1 MNDKQKQWQ
10 LFFLDYYG
18 ESTQD
23 IDGIFGLKSEAATLQ
38 FQKEFFPD
46 PIAHDGI
53 FGRNT
58 TAKSMEVIDRIQDI
72 LKSVVPDLVDDGLA
86 GPKTMEAMKLYQEA
100 HLLPATGR
108 VDDATWELLM
118 LETPRQEAPEEP
130 VPELDTGD
138 KEVVVA
144 KNETATGTFWDGI
157 RHFKREEFR
166 CKCGGK
172 YCNGYPAEP
181 DERMVRIADHL
192 RKNLGVP
199 ITIVSGL
206 RCKTWNA
213 IQGGVVNSQHMY
225 GEAADIY
232 AKGVSQSRVEAEL
245 DKIGGVHYHYAI
257 KGSSNVHFDIPKG
270 MR

>member
-1 MNDKQKQWQ
+1 MTIKQKQWQ
-10 LFFLDYYG
+10 LLFLGYYG
-18 ESTQD
+18 DDLTD
-23 IDGIFGLKSEAATLQ
+23 IDGIFGPKSEAGTLA
-38 FQKEFFPD
+38 FQRDYFRD
-46 PIAHDGI
+46 TIAHDGI
-53 FGRNT
+53 FGESS
-58 TAKSMEVIDRIQDI
+58 AGKSMEVIDRIQEI
-72 LKSVVPDLVDDGLA
+72 LQTVVPDLKDDGLA

-108 VDDATWELLM
+108 VDDDTWDMLM
-118 LETPRQEAPEEP
+118 LEIPKIEQPSEP
-130 VPELDTGD
+130 VPELDTG
-138 KEVVVA
+138 
-144 KNETATGTFWDGI
+144 NQTGTFWDGI

-181 DERMVRIADHL
+181 DERMVRIANQL
-192 RKNLGVP
+192 RRNLGVP

-213 IQGGVVNSQHMY
+213 IQNGHAQSQHMY

-245 DKIGGVHYHYAI
+245 DKIGGVRYHYPI
-257 KGSSNVHFDIPKG
+257 TGSSNVHFDVPEG
-270 MR
+270 ER